1 MKKNKKKY
9 IYIYN
14 FSFFWK
20 IFQNLKNCILSFFC
34 WIFLIFSKFSKIK
47 RLKQSKK
54 TQFWK
59 YSKIKQVFNFVKIWH
74 ILNLLVLKNIQNP
87 KQYFC
92 TCLILGTIVGRRQL
106 CLQSE
111 GFKPILSYQRL
122 VPSIERLVPS
132 IQRPAPDKLKEAWP
146 WHHGHRSNL

>member
-1 MKKNKKKY
+1 MKNISKFKKLH
-9 IYIYN
+9 
-14 FSFFWK
+14 FVLF
-20 IFQNLKNCILSFFC
+20 LLEV
-34 WIFLIFSKFSKIK
+34 FLIFSKFLKIK

-59 YSKIKQVFNFVKIWH
+59 YSKIKQVFNFVKIWD

-132 IQRPAPDKLKEAWP
+132 IRGLPLTNWKRLDLDIMATVATYNTKQII
-146 WHHGHRSNL
+146 

>member
-1 MKKNKKKY
+1 MKNISKFKKLH
-9 IYIYN
+9 
-14 FSFFWK
+14 FVLF
-20 IFQNLKNCILSFFC
+20 LLEV
-34 WIFLIFSKFSKIK
+34 FLIFSKFSKIK

-132 IQRPAPDKLKEAWP
+132 IRGLPLTNWKRLDLDIMATVATYNTKQII
-146 WHHGHRSNL
+146 